1 MTPVGIGPA
10 MKILVVGGGAR
21 EHALVWK
28 LAQSPRRPE
37 LYCAPGNAGTAALA
51 QNVPIGAEDVP
62 ALAAWADE
70 HRINLTIVGPEAPL
84 VAGLADALA
93 ARGRAVFGP
102 TQAAAQIEASKAWAK
117 DLMQRH
123 GIPTARCVVA
133 ADREAAR
140 RALDGFGLP
149 VVVKADGLA
158 AGKGVTVAQTRAE
171 AEAAIDACLVERAF
185 GAAGERVLIEEC
197 LTGRELSVLAFADGQ
212 TIVPMVPACD
222 YKRVGDGDTGPN
234 TGGMG
239 AYAPP
244 AMATPALMAR
254 VQQEILGP
262 TLAALA
268 AEGRPYRGVLYAGL
282 MLTADGP
289 KVLEFNCRFGD
300 PETQVVLPLLDSD
313 LVEVAEAVAQGRLD
327 EITVRWRDAAC
338 CGVVLAAGGY
348 PGSYAT
354 GQPITGL
361 DKVPTDVLVFHAGT
375 KAAPPSLPNAG
386 GERVGVPSPS
396 SLRAAPPNN
405 NGGEPRAGIVTAGGR
420 VLTVAAVA
428 PTLAAARER
437 AYAGVQAIHFE
448 GAHYRRDVAAR
459 ELVMPAMAGGADGG
473 TPLVG
478 IIMGSE
484 SDRQVMQSC
493 ADTLA
498 ALGVPHE
505 MLVMSAHRTPERVGE
520 YGRSAAARGLRVI
533 IAGAGMAAHLPGVLA
548 SWTTLPVIGVPLAA
562 GELRGLDALYAIVQM
577 PPGVPVA
584 TVGIG
589 SAGARNAAYLAAAI
603 VGQADAG
610 VRERYEA
617 FRRQQSQGGGTPAS
631 SSSPSAS
638 QQGG

>member
-1 MTPVGIGPA
+1 MARP
-10 MKILVVGGGAR
+10 KILVVGGGAR
-21 EHALVWK
+21 EHALLWK
-28 LAQSPRRPE
+28 LAQSPTRPT

-51 QNVPIGAEDVP
+51 ENVPIGAEDVS
-62 ALAAWADE
+62 ALVRWVAE
-70 HRINLTIVGPEAPL
+70 HPVDLTIVGPEAPL
-84 VAGLADALA
+84 VAGLADTLA
-93 ARGRAVFGP
+93 ARGLAVFGP
-102 TQAAAQIEASKAWAK
+102 SRAAAEIEASKAWAK

-123 GIPTARCVVA
+123 GIPTARFVVA
-133 ADREAAR
+133 TDRDAAR
-140 RALDGFGLP
+140 RALDAFGLP

-158 AGKGVTVAQTRAE
+158 AGKGVTVAQTRAA

-197 LTGRELSVLAFADGQ
+197 LEGQELSVLAFADGQ
-212 TIVPMVPACD
+212 TVVPMVPARD
-222 YKRVGDGDTGPN
+222 YKRVGDDDTGPN

-244 AMATPALMAR
+244 ALATPALMAR
-254 VQQEILGP
+254 VQREILEP

-268 AEGRPYRGVLYAGL
+268 AAGRPYRGLLYAGL

-300 PETQVVLPLLDSD
+300 PETQVVLPLLESD
-313 LVEVAEAVAQGRLD
+313 LVEVAQAVVQGHLD
-327 EITVRWRDAAC
+327 EIAVRWRDATC

-348 PGSYAT
+348 PGNYAT
-354 GQPITGL
+354 GQPIQGL
-361 DKVPTDVLVFHAGT
+361 DALPADVLVFHAGT
-375 KAAPPSLPNAG
+375 
-386 GERVGVPSPS
+386 
-396 SLRAAPPNN
+396 RAA
-405 NGGEPRAGIVTAGGR
+405 AGQVVTAGGR
-420 VLTVAAVA
+420 VLTVTAVA
-428 PTLAAARER
+428 PTLAAARAR
-437 AYAGVQAIHFE
+437 AYAGAAAIQFE

-459 ELVMPAMAGGADGG
+459 EVAMPAMAGGADD
-473 TPLVG
+473 TKPLVG

-484 SDRQVMQSC
+484 SDRQVMQNC

-520 YGRSAAARGLRVI
+520 YGRGAVERGLRVI

-562 GELRGLDALYAIVQM
+562 GDLRGLDALYAIVQM

-603 VGQADAG
+603 IGQGDAG

-617 FRRQQSQGGGTPAS
+617 FRRQQSQGAAATASPPPAGGAS
-631 SSSPSAS
+631 R
-638 QQGG
+638 G